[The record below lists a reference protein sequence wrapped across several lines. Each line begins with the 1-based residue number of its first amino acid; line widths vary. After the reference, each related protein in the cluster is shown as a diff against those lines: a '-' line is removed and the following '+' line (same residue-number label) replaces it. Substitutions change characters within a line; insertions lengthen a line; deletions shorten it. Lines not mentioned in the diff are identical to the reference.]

1 MAVQVKLEHTTDTK
15 PPSLPSQSEPPK
27 MKPAMGLNAPVKTMK
42 TDYKEER
49 GRNGGDCFG
58 YDVRQNV
65 IKNVETILKEL
76 VGIICCSI

>member
-1 MAVQVKLEHTTDTK
+1 
-15 PPSLPSQSEPPK
+15 
-27 MKPAMGLNAPVKTMK
+27 MGLNAPVKTMK

-65 IKNVETILKEL
+65 IKNVETILKEF

>member
-42 TDYKEER
+42 TDYEEKR
-49 GRNGGDCFG
+49 GNNGGDCFG
-58 YDVRQNV
+58 YDVRQTV
-65 IKNVETILKEL
+65 IRSVETLLKEL
-76 VGIICCSI
+76 VGITCYTI